1 MGLLKFL
8 AEGSEILKDK
18 KSLVENAQRHAQ
30 LEVGQTYTNK
40 NGSDY
45 KVLSGSGDTWI
56 MRQPKSGWT
65 FTAHVITMYDDGQI
79 EWDYSTDGTFDK
91 VDEGKLADR
100 VRKNDLDYD
109 DEVDALY
116 AKDDDKDI
124 MVQFQDRENDTYFIS
139 GKDGKPSGEK
149 HPRVS
154 SQTWGRVWNKGD
166 VKHFNGP
173 KYVVRKDVAKYLD
186 KIENESLNESQMP
199 DYYRLLADILIVFE
213 VNGYDPD
220 INGNIKF
227 AEQVADMLMHN
238 PRFGKVDP
246 KILASEWFNDTKQNY
261 PEDLEELV
269 KIGNIDEDEDESLN
283 ESEDREV
290 LWKKGNTEIIKDG
303 YGFGIDNGV
312 TVNRFIIDNDGNAK
326 FDSVP
331 SKTVKEVIKRL
342 IKQGEFNNPHY
353 KGDDA
358 KFVGN
363 TLKYHQGIKESD
375 EALSWQEISK
385 IHDDIQQKLN
395 PDSALTPRERR
406 EFIPLL
412 TAELQKPPFNY
423 SHEEANDI
431 AIKRAD
437 NLDKGWRN
445 RHDSVESQVKQE
457 LRFTSPKN
465 ESYDLLSG
473 THVEQYR
480 DYNKAKARAK
490 ELGLKE
496 AEYGDAYG
504 VSYCFWNKSGDRNED
519 EEVIAYY
526 KFRNGKPVPL
536 SDDEAERIARRI
548 YSNFDDLDES
558 LSYSEKDALKSS
570 VMKWLLDS
578 DKAQAMHDVYFADE
592 EGNDEEEII
601 STLASDYI
609 SDKKIRKAK
618 DKTYRTFEKDS
629 KFGLRDKD
637 TNKLVKSSDDSKTAW
652 EDSLEE
658 IDDATLNDVKE
669 AIRKAINEFG
679 YYNFNESLKKV
690 SKENLKE
697 DYDFSGFMKE
707 IRKELPEKDID
718 HHATDLY
725 VRVSPKSTEIIKKYG
740 IDKGALLSTFVDN
753 IDHDKWYELPF
764 VYNESCKP
772 KKRKKKLAEAKAY
785 GTPFKAYITNLGKYN
800 EGELVGKWVPFPVS
814 KEYFDD
820 VLKEIGIN
828 DEYEEWFVTDYDSE
842 IDGLSKMLG
851 EYTSFDE
858 LNRIA
863 EKLNE
868 YGTEELSNVMEV
880 ASDIDDAM
888 EGIDEGRYQYYPGI
902 FSDAD
907 LGQYWIDE
915 VGFEGISNPENYFDY
930 ESFGRDVRLEY
941 SPQDEDDPETAGEL
955 YCGDEDASDEDIGY
969 ECVQGLGGIEG
980 LGKDTIEN
988 YFDVE
993 KLGRDISFDGY
1004 TYTSDGCVYSG

>member
-8 AEGSEILKDK
+8 AEGSEILKDR
-18 KSLVENAQRHAQ
+18 KSLVENVQRHAQ

-109 DEVDALY
+109 EETDSVF

-154 SQTWGRVWNKGD
+154 SQTWGRVWNKGN
-166 VKHFNGP
+166 VKHFRGP

-186 KIENESLNESQMP
+186 DIENESLNEEVEYLSGTDLMKKVNSK
-199 DYYRLLADILIVFE
+199 LLRNEIDSDKVSVLHNGKVWWTESRGLSNRAFNILI
-213 VNGYDPD
+213 
-220 INGNIKF
+220 
-227 AEQVADMLMHN
+227 
-238 PRFGKVDP
+238 
-246 KILASEWFNDTKQNY
+246 
-261 PEDLEELV
+261 
-269 KIGNIDEDEDESLN
+269 
-283 ESEDREV
+283 
-290 LWKKGNTEIIKDG
+290 
-303 YGFGIDNGV
+303 
-312 TVNRFIIDNDGNAK
+312 
-326 FDSVP
+326 
-331 SKTVKEVIKRL
+331 KEMKRL
-342 IKQGEFNNPHY
+342 Y
-353 KGDDA
+353 
-358 KFVGN
+358 
-363 TLKYHQGIKESD
+363 
-375 EALSWQEISK
+375 
-385 IHDDIQQKLN
+385 
-395 PDSALTPRERR
+395 PDWVHLT
-406 EFIPLL
+406 
-412 TAELQKPPFNY
+412 EL
-423 SHEEANDI
+423 
-431 AIKRAD
+431 
-437 NLDKGWRN
+437 
-445 RHDSVESQVKQE
+445 
-457 LRFTSPKN
+457 KN

-480 DYNKAKARAK
+480 NYNKAKARAK

-526 KFRNGKPVPL
+526 KFKNGKPVPL

-548 YSNFDDLDES
+548 DSEFDDLDES
-558 LSYSEKDALKSS
+558 LENMTIEDMFKAVGVKRVFDKNAHFTKEAESKYNEVAKKFFGGNLDKLDKLCDEEDCFNEALDYSEKDALKSS

-592 EGNDEEEII
+592 EGNGEKEII

-679 YYNFNESLKKV
+679 YYNFNEGLKKV
-690 SKENLKE
+690 SKKLGETKNFSANIPQKNNLKRALDRFDKNGNLAKQGAWKIAKGGYDKAFEVYYNEMPIITAEVGPSGNTEIKISKADYDGNNTKDIADFICSVYNHCSLKE

-740 IDKGALLSTFVDN
+740 IDKGALLSTFIDN
-753 IDHDKWYELPF
+753 IDHVKWYEVPF
-764 VYNESCKP
+764 IYNESCKP
-772 KKRKKKLAEAKAY
+772 KKRKKKLEEAKAY

-828 DEYEEWFVTDYDSE
+828 DKYEEWFVTDYDSE
-842 IDGLSKMLG
+842 IDGLSKMLD
-851 EYTSFDE
+851 EYTSFAE

-888 EGIDEGRYQYYPGI
+888 EGIDDGRYQYYPGI
-902 FSDAD
+902 FNDTD
-907 LGQYWIDE
+907 LGQNWIDE

-930 ESFGRDVRLEY
+930 ESFGRDLRLEY
-941 SPQDEDDPETAGEL
+941 SPQDEDDPETAEEF
-955 YCGDEDASDEDIGY
+955 YCGDENASDEDIGY
-969 ECVQGLGGIEG
+969 EYVESIGGVDQ

-993 KLGRDISFDGY
+993 KLGRDLSFDGY